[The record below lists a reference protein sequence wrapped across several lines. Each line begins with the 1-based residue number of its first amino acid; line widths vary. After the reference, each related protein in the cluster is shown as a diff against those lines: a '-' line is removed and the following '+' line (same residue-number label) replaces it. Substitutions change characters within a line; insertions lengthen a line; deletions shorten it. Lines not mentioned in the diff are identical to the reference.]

1 LGGKFDV
8 IRLGMNCVD
17 CILKVESVENLNRVS
32 ILDWT
37 IQRGGKAS
45 TAMVA
50 AARLG
55 AKTSVITRIGQDEAG
70 ELIISEFKSMG

>member
-8 IRLGMNCVD
+8 IRLGMSCVD

-37 IQRGGKAS
+37 IQGGGKAS

-55 AKTSVITRIGQDEAG
+55 AKNLRDNEDWAG
-70 ELIISEFKSMG
+70 